1 MLGRNF
7 HYMYLKKGKQK
18 EILVRH
24 VIGTSPEAKGWH

>member
-1 MLGRNF
+1 
-7 HYMYLKKGKQK
+7 MYLKKGKQK